1 MAPAAGRSGDAV
13 KIFAISGGKR
23 AFPAVAVPRLSY
35 SASSVYRAMGNV
47 SSRISFSFL
56 RKKGGPAR
64 RAAGFKD
71 LRTMLGN
78 LPLASRRERE
88 RERRRKES
96 APSLKGLLFE

>member
-23 AFPAVAVPRLSY
+23 AFPAAAVAVPRLSY

-71 LRTMLGN
+71 LTMLGN
-78 LPLASRRERE
+78 LPLASRRE